1 MGFVFTSSS
10 IKAKFLKSVL
20 LFLFGITVNQHHGNF
35 ENPKDAL
42 FDKSWLESIAGARKV
57 IRDFSAK
64 TFLNFFS
71 NHKLLNFFDRPQW
84 KTVSGGSK
92 KYIEAVE
99 KKLKGKVEKNSNII
113 SVKKQKDGIRVVL
126 K

>member
-1 MGFVFTSSS
+1 MLNEVRYFYQNAKKDILDGPENETLGEFLLRMKFSETFIDFHILPMTASIWSSS
-10 IKAKFLKSVL
+10 
-20 LFLFGITVNQHHGNF
+20 
-35 ENPKDAL
+35 
-42 FDKSWLESIAGARKV
+42 RKV

-99 KKLKGKVEKNSNII
+99 KKLKGKVEKNSNILLI
-113 SVKKQKDGIRVVL
+113 P
-126 K
+126 